1 MPDDIRQIQIRG
13 GAINDY
19 TKEPKRRTTRK
30 TRNEYQEGGDSP
42 PGAPVTSGANYK
54 AAATLIP
61 KVIGG
66 YKGQKGGAP
75 LSDTTPPPAG
85 PAATPA
91 VAGAAAAGTLPLL
104 KAALP
109 MSSSAAP
116 DFAKLGNE
124 LRVQGGGA
132 GAKAKLV
139 LAPAKSKATRKAL
152 LLTPPGEKANLS
164 GAKKALAKALA
175 KVPAKGTRKIRMQLA
190 GLKKRITRSRD
201 ISKESRVKPVEVI
214 RQELV
219 EAKLIREKSTVP
231 EAVMRDIWRDY
242 QTLRGRAL

>member
-66 YKGQKGGAP
+66 YKGQRGGAP

-85 PAATPA
+85 PVATPA
-91 VAGAAAAGTLPLL
+91 VAAAAAAGTLPLL

-116 DFAKLGNE
+116 DKLGND

-132 GAKAKLV
+132 GVKAKLV

-164 GAKKALAKALA
+164 GAKKALAKF
-175 KVPAKGTRKIRMQLA
+175 PAKGTRKIRMQLA

-219 EAKLIREKSTVP
+219 EAKLIRQTSTVP